1 MCRRQGLKL
10 KATDYVILTAFIS
23 ACVELSVVT
32 VMDALEMKGEKEAD
46 KPLEKMVPI
55 LALSDY
61 DVVLYKKVF
70 PYP

>member
-1 MCRRQGLKL
+1 
-10 KATDYVILTAFIS
+10 
-23 ACVELSVVT
+23 
-32 VMDALEMKGEKEAD
+32 MDALEMKGEKEAD